1 MKENEDDTNRWNEM
15 PCSWTER
22 TNIVKMTIL
31 PKEIYRFSTIPIKRP
46 MALFFS
52 QNWNKKILICM
63 KIQKTPKSQNSF
75 EEEKW
80 SWRNQLSDFR
90 IYYKATVIKTAWYCH
105 KTRNI
110 DQWNII
116 ENPKINPHIYGQF
129 MTKEEKTY
137 NGRKIASSMSS
148 DGKTGELHVKEWN

>member
-63 KIQKTPKSQNSF
+63 KIQKTPKSQNNF

-80 SWRNQLSDFR
+80 S
-90 IYYKATVIKTAWYCH
+90 
-105 KTRNI
+105 
-110 DQWNII
+110 
-116 ENPKINPHIYGQF
+116 
-129 MTKEEKTY
+129 
-137 NGRKIASSMSS
+137 
-148 DGKTGELHVKEWN
+148 